1 MRIFYRFGKYILLLV
16 RVFGRPDNFRV
27 FIAKLFDEMNR
38 IGIQS
43 IGIVA
48 MISLFMGMVMT
59 LEVAYQLL
67 SGFIAEEVV
76 GMVVTDTSI
85 LELSPTVTSLVLAGR
100 VGSNISS
107 EIGNMKISEQIDALE
122 VMGVN
127 SAGYLILPKIIASVI
142 MIPCLIILS
151 IALSIL
157 GGVIVGELS
166 DICSVT
172 SFIDGARGS
181 FRTFTLVFS
190 LIKAFTFAFI
200 ISSISSHLGYEV
212 KGGALEVA
220 RASTRAVVQSCVFI
234 LICDYLLAQLML

>member
-1 MRIFYRFGKYILLLV
+1 MLV